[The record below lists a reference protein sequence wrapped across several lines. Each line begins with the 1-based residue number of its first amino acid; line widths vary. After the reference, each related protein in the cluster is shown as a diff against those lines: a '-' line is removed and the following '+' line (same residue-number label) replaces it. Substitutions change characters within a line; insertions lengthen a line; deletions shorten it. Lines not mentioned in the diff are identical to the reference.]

1 MRKLIIGAALVALA
15 VPALTAPATAKDR
28 YNNGQYAHYYDRDG
42 NYDGP
47 TWRDRDGRM
56 HCRRPDGTT
65 GLIVGA
71 AAGALVGRSIDTH
84 GERATGTIV
93 GAVAGALAGRAI
105 ERGNR
110 CQ

>member
-1 MRKLIIGAALVALA
+1 MRKLIIAAGILA
-15 VPALTAPATAKDR
+15 VAAPVLMSPAVAKDR
-28 YNNGQYAHYYDRDG
+28 YDNGRYERYYDRDG

-47 TWRDRDGRM
+47 TWRDREGRM

-71 AAGALVGRSIDTH
+71 AAGALVGRSIDRH

-93 GAVAGALAGRAI
+93 GAVAGALVGR
-105 ERGNR
+105 EVDRGNR
-110 CQ
+110 CR